1 MPTLAERAMA
11 PKSDQLNA
19 DDLIVGTLDVT
30 IRSITEL
37 PGDKMAIHIG
47 DGRQPWHPCKG
58 MIRLLAFCWSERDE
72 QKWIGNVVRLYRDPN
87 VIYGKETVGGIRVSH
102 VSGITE
108 SKTTKITVSR
118 NKRETVTVLPL
129 ASNTEK
135 PIPLLDIYRKQMKG
149 HSAPVL
155 ALGKKIADA
164 FTAKDATAFDSI
176 EAEISQI
183 EDAKGNDLLKRFLS
197 DVLKA
202 LTEGGAA

>member
-19 DDLIVGTLDVT
+19 DDLIVGTIDAT
-30 IRSITEL
+30 ILKITEL
-37 PGDKMAIHIG
+37 PDDKMAIHI
-47 DGRQPWHPCKG
+47 DGGRMPWHPCKG
-58 MIRLLAFCWSERDE
+58 MVRLMAFCWNERDE
-72 QKWIGNVVRLYRDPN
+72 QKWIGNKVRLYRDPN
-87 VIYGKETVGGIRVSH
+87 VIYGKDTVGGIRISH
-102 VSGITE
+102 ASNITE
-108 SKTTKITVSR
+108 PKTTKITVSR

-129 ASNTEK
+129 QEK
-135 PIPLLDIYRKQMKG
+135 PVSVLDVYRKQMKG

-155 ALGKKIADA
+155 AIGKKIADA

-183 EDAKGNDLLKRFLS
+183 EDAKGNELLKRFLS

-202 LTEGGAA
+202 LTEGGAV